1 LSLEVRELTKRFGGL
16 IAVNEVS
23 FSVRSGELVG
33 LIGPNGSGKTTLFNL
48 ISGVLRPDAGEI
60 YFEGERI
67 DGLPPHEIYK
77 RGIVRSFQIPR
88 TFDRVTVGENV
99 MLSAKNQRGER
110 PYIAPFR
117 RLWVRQELELAEEAR
132 ELLEFLK
139 LSQVARNWGSE
150 VSGGQMKLTEI
161 GRAMMGRGKLVLL
174 DEPAAGVAVPL
185 AHDIFRTLLRINREL
200 GTTFVIIEHRL
211 DVLFEYVQRVMVMH
225 EGRLIYDGD
234 PQGVSK
240 DSRVVE
246 AYLGGEVT

>member
-1 LSLEVRELTKRFGGL
+1 
-16 IAVNEVS
+16 
-23 FSVRSGELVG
+23 
-33 LIGPNGSGKTTLFNL
+33 
-48 ISGVLRPDAGEI
+48 
-60 YFEGERI
+60 
-67 DGLPPHEIYK
+67 
-77 RGIVRSFQIPR
+77 
-88 TFDRVTVGENV
+88 
-99 MLSAKNQRGER
+99 M
-110 PYIAPFR
+110 
-117 RLWVRQELELAEEAR
+117 ELAEEAR

-161 GRAMMGRGKLVLL
+161 GRAMMGRGRLVLL